1 MRARPITFAFRYDDY
16 SATSGDAVDQ
26 AVIGAFAR
34 HGMAC
39 TFGVI
44 PSVTTGNF
52 RDPSPCETLPLTDE
66 KVRLLSRAVAEGAV
80 DVALHGCIHRTVRAE
95 PPHSEFAGESLA
107 AQAEKIARGKA
118 YLEQRLGVRI
128 DVFVPPW
135 NSYDR
140 DTLTALRQAGIGCI
154 AANRYGAVDRDTGTQ
169 FLPITIELPD
179 VRRAVDEAR
188 ESSDPEP
195 IVGVLMHPYD
205 FKESGDARAQLTG
218 EDLERE
224 LAWLAAQDDVR
235 VASIG
240 ALMAEGADLSAARF
254 IANAPPAVEAIA
266 PPFVTP
272 MPSRAVYGSLVG
284 ARALR
289 RVNQYSIVGFYLAVA
304 AVAGIAG
311 YMATLMLRSLS
322 EELPLIA
329 AGVVALG
336 CVATLGRVVLK
347 RRLAFR
353 AALVGIATAGLL
365 IGQLMGTR

>member
-1 MRARPITFAFRYDDY
+1 MSGRKITVVFRYDDY
-16 SATSGDAVDQ
+16 SATSGDEVDE

-34 HGMAC
+34 HGMSC

-44 PSVTTGNF
+44 PFVTTGNF

-66 KVRLLSRAVAEGAV
+66 KVRLLSRAVANGTV
-80 DVALHGCIHRTVRAE
+80 DVALHGCIHRTVQSE
-95 PPHSEFAGESLA
+95 PPHSEFAGESVA
-107 AQAEKIARGKA
+107 AQAEKIARGKV
-118 YLEQRLGVRI
+118 YLEERLGVRA

-140 DTLTALRQAGIGCI
+140 DTLTALQQAGLSCI
-154 AANRYGAVDRDTGTQ
+154 AANRYGAVDRRLRTQ

-179 VRRAVDEAR
+179 VQRAVNEAR

-205 FKESGDARAQLTG
+205 FRESGDSRAELTG
-218 EDLERE
+218 EDLGRE
-224 LAWLAAQDDVR
+224 LAWLAAQADVR
-235 VASIG
+235 VVSIG
-240 ALMAEGADLSAARF
+240 ALIAEGADLSVERF
-254 IANAPPAVEAIA
+254 IANTPPAIEAVA
-266 PPFVTP
+266 PPFIKRTA
-272 MPSRAVYGSLVG
+272 SRAVYGSLVG

-289 RVNQYSIVGFYLAVA
+289 RVNQYSIAGFYLAVA
-304 AVAGIAG
+304 AVAVIAG
-311 YMATLMLRSLS
+311 YMATLMLGWLS

-329 AGVVALG
+329 AAVVA
-336 CVATLGRVVLK
+336 VSFAATLGRVVMK

-353 AALVGIATAGLL
+353 AALVSAAIAGLL